1 MFLNL
6 VKFLLGII
14 LGISLL
20 AGASA
25 GVAYYFLNR
34 LTVAPSK
41 PIFAEEKPKPGS
53 KKSAQKDGLKPGTYK
68 AKVTW
73 TKGVRLRE
81 KPEQGAER
89 VGSVAHEQEVI
100 VIATSKDKEWLQVQV
115 PGGDL
120 KGWIKAANVEKLDSK
135 EQQAEENTEKNKEE

>member
-20 AGASA
+20 LGASA

-34 LTVAPSK
+34 LTVSPSK
-41 PIFAEEKPKPGS
+41 PIFAEEKPKPGN
-53 KKSAQKDGLKPGTYK
+53 KKSAASQKDGLKPGTYK

-73 TKGVRLRE
+73 SKGVRLRE
-81 KPEQGAER
+81 KPEQDAER
-89 VGSVAHEQEVI
+89 VGSVGHEQEVI
-100 VIATSKDKEWLQVQV
+100 VLATSDDKEWLQVQV
-115 PGGDL
+115 PDADL
-120 KGWIKAANVEKLDSK
+120 KGWTRATNVEKIDPSK
-135 EQQAEENTEKNKEE
+135 QQAEKNN